1 MLCWFLVHSIVIQM
15 NIYIHILFHSDLLQD
30 IEHNF
35 LCYTVRPCLSILV
48 IFYCIINNYEISA
61 KFLMGKFLF
70 ISIVYS
76 VLLWKINKQNPQ
88 LDREIKSLGKNR
100 VGRLERGTLMP
111 CDNNSSAGKRKI
123 LFFNGKD
130 SANEKPQT
138 LGYCNSPCQL
148 PFPLYKRALLA
159 FPCWTLH
166 AAHYDCRP

>member
-1 MLCWFLVHSIVIQM
+1 MLISGAQYSDS
-15 NIYIHILFHSDLLQD
+15 NEYIYIHILFHSDLLQD

-35 LCYTVRPCLSILV
+35 LCYTVRPYLSILV

-61 KFLMGKFLF
+61 KFNVKTFIHFLL
-70 ISIVYS
+70 IVYS
-76 VLLWKINKQNPQ
+76 VLLWKINKKNPQ

-100 VGRLERGTLMP
+100 VGSQEGGTLMP
-111 CDNNSSAGKRKI
+111 CDNDSSTGKRKI

-148 PFPLYKRALLA
+148 LFPLYKRDLLA
-159 FPCWTLH
+159 FPCWTLY
-166 AAHYDCRP
+166 AAHYDSRP